1 MRRRAHPESHS
12 FGAPS
17 PASRSSCLVK
27 AAFDLVVVGTGEAGA
42 SAAFLC
48 RAAGWRVAIVDKRPF
63 GGTCSLRGCD
73 PKKVLVG
80 LAELVDWA
88 ERMQGRGIEGPVHID
103 WAALMEFKRSFT
115 DPVPEQRENAF
126 IEAGIVTFHGS
137 ARFTDRTTI
146 AVSDNVLEARYIV
159 IAAGAKPARLHI
171 TGEEHLITS
180 DDFLELETLPKR
192 ITFVG
197 GGYIALE
204 FAHVAARAGATPMVF
219 QRGPR
224 VLTGFEP
231 ELVTLLTEISTGVG
245 IDVRVDATVSAIEK
259 LGDELRV
266 HGTRGGVA
274 FVEDCDLVVH
284 AAGRVADVDDLA
296 LDVGGVERTSKG
308 VAVNEFLQ
316 STSNPSVYAAGD
328 SADGGG
334 LPLTPTAAAQGEAV
348 GRNLIDGNR
357 HTVDYTG
364 LANIAYT
371 IPALGMTGLTQE
383 QARQR
388 DLHFSVRSGDS
399 TQWYS
404 SRRVRARRSAY
415 RILVEEGS
423 RAILGA
429 HVLGPHVEE
438 LVNVFSLAIR
448 LKVGADELNKVLF
461 AYPTASS
468 DIAYMLE

>member
-1 MRRRAHPESHS
+1 MRPRAHPESRS
-12 FGAPS
+12 SDGPS
-17 PASRSSCLVK
+17 AASRRSRLVK

-63 GGTCSLRGCD
+63 GGTCALRGCD

-80 LAELVDWA
+80 MAELVDWA
-88 ERMQGRGIEGPVHID
+88 ERMQGSGIEGSVYID
-103 WAALMEFKRSFT
+103 WAALMRFKRSFT
-115 DPVPEQRENAF
+115 DPVPAQRENAF
-126 IEAGIVTFHGS
+126 IEAGIETFHGI
-137 ARFTDRTTI
+137 ARFIDRTTI
-146 AVSDNVLEARYIV
+146 AVSDHVLESRYIV
-159 IAAGAKPARLHI
+159 VAAGAKPARLHI

-180 DDFLELETLPKR
+180 EDFLELETLPKR
-192 ITFVG
+192 IAFVG

-204 FAHVAARAGATPMVF
+204 FAHVAARAGAAPIVF

-224 VLTGFEP
+224 VLAGFEP
-231 ELVTLLTEISTGVG
+231 ELVTLLTEISTSAG
-245 IDVRVDATVSAIEK
+245 IDVRVDAAVGAIEK
-259 LGDELRV
+259 VGDGLRV
-266 HGTRGGVA
+266 RGICGGVE

-316 STSNPSVYAAGD
+316 STSNPSVYSAGD

-334 LPLTPTAAAQGEAV
+334 LPLTPTAAAQGEAL
-348 GRNLIDGNR
+348 GCNLIDGNR

-364 LANIAYT
+364 LASIVYT
-371 IPALGMTGLTQE
+371 IPALGMTGLTQD

-388 DLHFSVRSGDS
+388 NLHFSVRSGDS

-404 SRRVRARRSAY
+404 SRRVRARGSAY
-415 RILVEEGS
+415 RILVEDGS

-429 HVLGPHVEE
+429 HFLGPNVEE
-438 LVNVFSLAIR
+438 LVNVFAIAIR
-448 LKVGADELNKVLF
+448 LKVAADELSKVLF

-468 DIAYMLE
+468 DVGSMLE

>member
-1 MRRRAHPESHS
+1 M
-12 FGAPS
+12 
-17 PASRSSCLVK
+17 K
-27 AAFDLVVVGTGEAGA
+27 TAFDLVVVGTGEAGA
-42 SAAFLC
+42 SAALLC
-48 RAAGWRVAIVDKRPF
+48 RAAGWSVAIVDKRPF
-63 GGTCSLRGCD
+63 GGTCALRGCD

-88 ERMQGRGIEGPVHID
+88 ERMQGSGIEGSFHID
-103 WAALMEFKRSFT
+103 WSALMRFKRSFT
-115 DPVPEQRENAF
+115 DPVPAQRENAL
-126 IEAGIVTFHGS
+126 IEAGIRTFRGN
-137 ARFTDRTTI
+137 ARFIDRTTI
-146 AVSDNVLEARYIV
+146 AVSDHVLESRYIV

-171 TGEEHLITS
+171 TGEEHLTNS
-180 DDFLELETLPKR
+180 DDFLELETLPRR
-192 ITFVG
+192 IAFVG

-204 FAHVAARAGATPMVF
+204 FAHVAARAGAAPIVF

-231 ELVTLLTEISTGVG
+231 ELATLLREVSTGVG
-245 IDVRVDATVSAIEK
+245 IDVRVDAAVSAIEK
-259 LGDELRV
+259 LGDGLRV
-266 HGTRGGVA
+266 RGICDGAA
-274 FVEDCDLVVH
+274 FAEDCDLVVH
-284 AAGRVADVDDLA
+284 AAGRAADLDDLA
-296 LDVGGVERTSKG
+296 LEVGGVEQTSRG

-348 GRNLIDGNR
+348 GRNLVDGNR
-357 HTVDYTG
+357 YTVDYTG
-364 LANIAYT
+364 LASIVYT
-371 IPALGMTGLTQE
+371 IPALGMTGLTQD

-415 RILVEEGS
+415 RILVEDAG
-423 RAILGA
+423 RTILGA
-429 HVLGPHVEE
+429 HFLGPHAEE

-448 LKVGADELNKVLF
+448 LKATTADLSKVLF
-461 AYPTASS
+461 AYPTACS
-468 DIAYMLE
+468 DVAYMLE